1 MNNFRNIF
9 FNSEPLLLFA
19 VIGLGYLFGQL
30 KIKGFKLGI
39 SGVLF
44 VGLLFGGWKPEG
56 TEPFHIAPQIRE
68 VGLILFVYIVGLTSG
83 PGFFA
88 SFRKRGVK
96 FNLIVFS
103 ALVVGAA
110 LTLIIGRGFK
120 LPIGQ
125 IAGVYC
131 GGLTNTPALAA
142 VTELTKTFNPNKVT
156 DPAIG
161 YSLAYPYGVIGGLLA
176 FHLFFKIF
184 SKAFRNETA
193 LLTGDKGKTAL
204 IVQNFVIKNPALF
217 GKVIGELRVRDKT
230 GVIISRHKRD
240 NKIIIPTKYT
250 TLNEGDI
257 IVTVGKSEDIEK
269 AKDYFGD
276 ISTESFEMS
285 ENIDMRRILVS
296 RRELVGKK
304 IEELGIDTK
313 FNAQITRLRRAD
325 IEIIPSPETV
335 LELGDRLRV
344 VMPTEKIE
352 EVSKFFGDSVR
363 GISELDYTAITLG
376 ISLGVLIGMIPIPIP
391 GGTSVKLGFAG
402 GPLIVGLILGRL
414 SRTGPVVWSIPLES
428 SQALSHIGLLI
439 FLAGVGITSGDNFFA
454 SLTNSGWQLL
464 VLGFFT
470 TSITTFLTLFLLR
483 FLGKASV
490 VDSLGATSGMQTQP
504 ATLACAYQLTQSND
518 TYVAYATTYP
528 VSMIGKILL
537 AQLIFILGQGLL
549 K

>member
-96 FNLIVFS
+96 FNIIVFS

-110 LTLIIGRGFK
+110 LTLIIGRFFK

-454 SLTNSGWQLL
+454 SLTSSGWQLL